1 MKKLKLIVC
10 LVFWAFW
17 ANAQSVTYNVTNGNA
32 SGAGSF
38 QEAVNQMNAL
48 SSPTN
53 VTVQFNG
60 SFYLN
65 SLFEISNNNIISFN
79 GDFINSTISVIK
91 LNSDFN
97 NKNIHISNLKATFFL
112 SYSISLNGPNFNV
125 LNSDLR
131 FTTNYQGNGP
141 YYSSLNYFN
150 SSNSKIVF
158 DATIFIK
165 DALVLHNCTIHNF
178 GLGEVKSLTLNSC
191 EVRWDYPY
199 TNFILSIGVHN
210 SYINVS
216 RNLST
221 SFGNPFLNSF
231 DLKASNGGGNH
242 RLAEFINTY
251 FLGINNYGIYC
262 QSGFA
267 SVKVEN
273 CYFGHPDYPSLSKPK
288 IPIFI
293 EDNTHTKLFLKRNIF
308 YNSETTIVLNAVSP
322 NIITNYDSTNQ
333 MINCKNGIV
342 IPNYTNSIAI
352 TSVDTSA
359 NTIGGTCNC
368 NEVLVWKNG
377 SPLSSNNPTGESFI
391 ATVPCTGGNWS
402 YTNTSSTPIT
412 QLTFME
418 RFNISNSFLN
428 NKRTG
433 TFTNWQGFDLGA
445 NITKC
450 ASRGKVLNANIFGS
464 SNHVWNTGATS
475 STITAYN
482 EGLYKVTFLDLLGN
496 ERSDSIFISND
507 TFVRQV
513 DIGADS
519 TICNGDSVRLVSN
532 VLSGVSYLWNN
543 GKTTSAIYVKTQ
555 GWHKLTIKDSC
566 NNISADSIYLTVNQ
580 NCGKILGRVFYD
592 ADSSCTFNGID
603 KAYRNILVKAN
614 PGNFYTFTDANGNYQ
629 FLVPAND
636 YRVEIVTGTDWR
648 VKCPSDTVYNITL
661 PANTIINN
669 RNFSILP
676 IKGSPDLEVHFTN
689 SLMRPLS
696 AGSYHISYKNTGKLG
711 SGNVKFTLPDSVN
724 FGSSSPAASAVSGKT
739 YTYNFTNLFPGETR
753 FITIN
758 GNVITNTIGTP
769 LEACA
774 VINPIATDYDSTNNR
789 ICKTE
794 IVRGAIDPNDKLVT
808 PTGVSQYGYIE
819 RKDSVLTYTIRFQN
833 IGTDTAFNV
842 LITDTLSNQVDFESI
857 RVLEAS
863 HGYYMQQTQGGVLR
877 FRFKNIK
884 LPDSTTNQAKS
895 NGFISFRVKLKSNLA
910 HGTEIKNMA
919 TIYFDTQAGLATNE
933 VQNTI
938 MHYMPMVN
946 EGNLTKCH
954 DDSVQLTASVAGGS
968 YLWNTGDTTQQIWVS
983 NTGNYHYQFTDSL
996 GFMAVSNVVEI
1007 SHYPISELILSTNG
1021 DTLFATEGFAY
1032 YTWYLDG
1039 EILTTTTAQNYIIPQ
1054 IDGDYMVQITENQG
1068 ACITESETIT
1078 FIVNR
1083 LENRYQRF
1091 EKNSLNIYPNPAN
1104 SHLTISSKQLAKG
1117 EKVEIFN
1124 AMGVKMLDASIP
1136 QHDKSGGSVEID
1148 ISSLAKGIY
1157 LVKVGNETAKVVVE

>member
-17 ANAQSVTYNVTNGNA
+17 ANAQSVTYYVTNGNA

-38 QEAVNQMNAL
+38 QEAVDQMNAL
-48 SSPTN
+48 SSPHQ
-53 VTVQFNG
+53 VTINFSSTFFGFSNIPLLQIDA
-60 SFYLN
+60 SKIN
-65 SLFEISNNNIISFN
+65 SLTIYGFQNYFIIEFFNYFPSFALISLHQSIVYIKSLYTLNEFPSLEIHENSEVRNF
-79 GDFINSTISVIK
+79 DFMGS
-91 LNSDFN
+91 
-97 NKNIHISNLKATFFL
+97 TFFL
-112 SYSISLNGPNFNV
+112 NNV
-125 LNSDLR
+125 LIHNSKFNATHFIIKNNLSCINSEIEVNNTYNLIVEGDAFFDNSFLYFSNVNLHIWGNILITNCFIGVNSQFQNQYDNSNSYIFGISSGYLS
-131 FTTNYQGNGP
+131 FTIINSYFLGDYEYGISNSSFSELLLLSACNFGHP
-141 YYSSLNYFN
+141 NYSSLGSPKKAIYNE
-150 SSNSKIVF
+150 
-158 DATIFIK
+158 
-165 DALVLHNCTIHNF
+165 
-178 GLGEVKSLTLNSC
+178 G
-191 EVRWDYPY
+191 R
-199 TNFILSIGVHN
+199 ILL
-210 SYINVS
+210 
-216 RNLST
+216 RN
-221 SFGNPFLNSF
+221 N
-231 DLKASNGGGNH
+231 K
-242 RLAEFINTY
+242 
-251 FLGINNYGIYC
+251 
-262 QSGFA
+262 
-267 SVKVEN
+267 
-273 CYFGHPDYPSLSKPK
+273 
-288 IPIFI
+288 
-293 EDNTHTKLFLKRNIF
+293 F
-308 YNSETTIVLNAVSP
+308 YNSETAIHSSSNQLHLDT
-322 NIITNYDSTNQ
+322 TNQ
-333 MINCKNGIV
+333 MFNCKNGIV

-352 TSVDTSA
+352 TSVDTAA

-368 NEVLVWKNG
+368 NEVMVWKNG
-377 SPLSSNNPTGESFI
+377 SPLSSNKPTGESFI
-391 ATVPCTGGNWS
+391 ATVPCTSGNWS
-402 YTNTSSTPIT
+402 FTNTSSTPIT

-418 RFNISNSFLN
+418 RFNISNSFLG

-433 TFTNWQGFDLGA
+433 TFTNWQGFDLGTD
-445 NITKC
+445 ITKC
-450 ASRGKVLNANIFGS
+450 ASTGKVLNANIFGS
-464 SNHVWNTGATS
+464 SNHVWNTGANS
-475 STITAYN
+475 PTITAYN

-507 TFVRQV
+507 TNIRQV
-513 DIGADS
+513 DIGLDS

-566 NNISADSIYLTVNQ
+566 NNISADSIFLTVNQ

-614 PGNFYTFTDANGNYQ
+614 PGNYYTFTDANGNYQ

-769 LEACA
+769 LASCA
-774 VINPIATDYDSTNNR
+774 EINPIATDYDSTNNR

-842 LITDTLSNQVDFESI
+842 LITDTLSNQVNFESI

-863 HGYYMQQTQGGVLR
+863 HSYYMQQTQGGVLR

-884 LPDSTTNQAKS
+884 LPDSTTNQVKS
-895 NGFISFRVKLKSNLA
+895 NGFISFRVKLKPNLA
-910 HGTEIKNMA
+910 HGTEIKNIA

-938 MHYMPMVN
+938 MHYLPMVN
-946 EGNLTKCH
+946 EGNLTKCYN
-954 DDSVQLTASVAGGS
+954 DSVQLSSSVAGGS
-968 YLWNTGDTTQQIWVS
+968 YLWNTGDTTQQIWVY

-1007 SHYPISELILSTNG
+1007 SHYPISELTLSTNG

-1068 ACITESETIT
+1068 ACSE
-1078 FIVNR
+1078 R
-1083 LENRYQRF
+1083 
-1091 EKNSLNIYPNPAN
+1091 P
-1104 SHLTISSKQLAKG
+1104 KG
-1117 EKVEIFN
+1117 CQPEPVE
-1124 AMGVKMLDASIP
+1124 G
-1136 QHDKSGGSVEID
+1136 
-1148 ISSLAKGIY
+1148 
-1157 LVKVGNETAKVVVE
+1157 